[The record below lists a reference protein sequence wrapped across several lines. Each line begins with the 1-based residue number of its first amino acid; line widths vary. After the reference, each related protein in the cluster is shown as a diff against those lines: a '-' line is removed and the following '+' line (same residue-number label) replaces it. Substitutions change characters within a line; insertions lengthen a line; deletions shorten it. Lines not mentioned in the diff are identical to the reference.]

1 MTYICI
7 KCGHIW
13 VTGSPTSEH
22 SGGLCENCGTS
33 YIRAKQEQNGFH
45 DCFKRATEVCSQAEC
60 SYWSLCN
67 KEFVGETDNN
77 RSDDGSWRSA
87 ET

>member
-1 MTYICI
+1 MTYICV
-7 KCGHIW
+7 KCGNIW
-13 VTGSPTSEH
+13 VSGSPTNEH

-33 YIRAKQEQNGFH
+33 YFRAKQKQNGFH
-45 DCFKRATEVCSQAEC
+45 DCFKRATEACSKVEC
-60 SYWSLCN
+60 NYWSLCN
-67 KEFVGETDNN
+67 KELIGGIDCN

>member
-7 KCGHIW
+7 KCGNIW
-13 VTGSPTSEH
+13 VSGDPTNEY
-22 SGGLCENCGTS
+22 SGGLCEDCATS
-33 YIRAKQEQNGFH
+33 YIRARQHKNGFH
-45 DCFKRATEVCSQAEC
+45 DCFKRATEVCSKGDC
-60 SYWSLCN
+60 SYWPLCN